1 MSIELL
7 LILGALVC
15 FVLAA
20 CGQSVRH
27 IVLVPLGLALLT
39 ITLLV

>member
-20 CGQSVRH
+20 CGVASRVG
-27 IVLVPLGLALLT
+27 LVPLGLALLT
-39 ITLLV
+39 VTLLV